1 VGGQKDGGVDGWG
14 SEQMNRWMER
24 MDSPLKSVWYE
35 ERGRD
40 NQALGLLVGT
50 LVAGEGSL

>member
-1 VGGQKDGGVDGWG
+1 VDGWG